1 MRNQF
6 DRQLN
11 TLNGELIQMGHMVE
25 QAIEHAIEAMV
36 HQDAEKARQNMEFDS
51 EVDQQEKDIETLC
64 MKLLMKQQ
72 PVARDLRLISAA
84 LKMITDME
92 RIGDQAADISEL
104 ALCLVNE
111 KELPMMDRMKQMSQ
125 ECMLMVM
132 KALEAFV
139 AKDIEMAKKVIA
151 RDDVIDAMFDDTK
164 KEVIE
169 LIQNHGAGAEVAT
182 DLLMVAKYFERIGDH
197 ATNIAEWVEFSILGR
212 HPENDPEEPVENR
225 QAPSER

>member
-197 ATNIAEWVEFSILGR
+197 ATNIAEWVIFSINGT
-212 HPENDPEEPVENR
+212 HPTVSYTHLTLPTNSLV
-225 QAPSER
+225 

>member
-197 ATNIAEWVEFSILGR
+197 ATNIAEWVIFLLM
-212 HPENDPEEPVENR
+212 EPIRRLIRNR
-225 QAPSER
+225 FCRNR

>member
-197 ATNIAEWVEFSILGR
+197 ATNIAEWVIFSINR
-212 HPENDPEEPVENR
+212 THPTINPEPVL
-225 QAPSER
+225 

>member
-11 TLNGELIQMGHMVE
+11 TLNGELIQMGHMIE
-25 QAIEHAIEAMV
+25 QAIEYAIEAILHRDV
-36 HQDAEKARQNMEFDS
+36 EKARKNMEFDT

-104 ALCLVNE
+104 SISLAEAPALPKLDTIQ
-111 KELPMMDRMKQMSQ
+111 KMSQ
-125 ECMLMVM
+125 ESMLMVV
-132 KALEAFV
+132 KSIEAFV
-139 AKDIEMAKKVIA
+139 AKDLEMAEKVIK
-151 RDDVIDAMFDDTK
+151 RDDIIDNLFLETK
-164 KEVIE
+164 AQLIN
-169 LIQNHGAGAEVAT
+169 LIQEKSACAEVAA

-197 ATNIAEWVEFSILGR
+197 ATNIAEWVIYSINGKHSSLENQ
-212 HPENDPEEPVENR
+212 PEL
-225 QAPSER
+225 

>member
-11 TLNGELIQMGHMVE
+11 NLNGELIQMGHMIE

-36 HQDAEKARQNMEFDS
+36 HRDVEKARKNMEFDA
-51 EVDQQEKDIETLC
+51 EIDQQEKDIEGLC

-104 ALCLVNE
+104 SICLSDVE
-111 KELPMMDRMKQMSQ
+111 SLPKMDIIQKMAQ
-125 ECMLMVM
+125 ESMLMVV
-132 KALEAFV
+132 KSIEAFV
-139 AKDIEMAKKVIA
+139 SKDLETAEKVIK
-151 RDDVIDAMFDDTK
+151 RDDVIDDLFVEAK
-164 KEVIE
+164 AE
-169 LIQNHGAGAEVAT
+169 LIRLIQEKSACAEVAA

-197 ATNIAEWVEFSILGR
+197 ATNIAEWVIYSINGKHALVQQ
-212 HPENDPEEPVENR
+212 NDDWE
-225 QAPSER
+225 S

>member
-1 MRNQF
+1 MVRSRF
-6 DRQLN
+6 DAQLEQLN
-11 TLNGELIQMGHMVE
+11 VELIKMGALCEEAITASVSALMKYDRTVVQMVFEKDNEIDHME
-25 QAIEHAIEAMV
+25 
-36 HQDAEKARQNMEFDS
+36 R
-51 EVDQQEKDIETLC
+51 DIETFC
-64 MKLLMKQQ
+64 MRLLLQQQ
-72 PVARDLRLISAA
+72 PVARDLRTISSA
-84 LKMITDME
+84 LKMISDME

-197 ATNIAEWVEFSILGR
+197 ATNIAEWVIFSINGT
-212 HPENDPEEPVENR
+212 HPTINPEPVL
-225 QAPSER
+225 

>member
-1 MRNQF
+1 MIRHGRYF
-6 DRQLN
+6 R
-11 TLNGELIQMGHMVE
+11 
-25 QAIEHAIEAMV
+25 
-36 HQDAEKARQNMEFDS
+36 
-51 EVDQQEKDIETLC
+51 
-64 MKLLMKQQ
+64 
-72 PVARDLRLISAA
+72 ISV
-84 LKMITDME
+84 M
-92 RIGDQAADISEL
+92 S
-104 ALCLVNE
+104 VNE

-197 ATNIAEWVEFSILGR
+197 ATNIAEWVIFSINGT
-212 HPENDPEEPVENR
+212 HPTINPEPVL
-225 QAPSER
+225 